1 MTVSVESA
9 ATSRG
14 TGRGSRTAAMPSR
27 ITASGPGSGE
37 AGRGHSGPRRS
48 SPHNASAAT
57 HVTRNAIARSPLR
70 NVSASSTF
78 ETGASR
84 VYSVGRTRSTSA
96 GGAPLTASTRAGKG
110 ARAERRTSAM
120 SVKAIGWRR
129 SRFTRTIL
137 GMRVPDATVARLLA
151 CCLAAAA
158 LACREARRA
167 SPRPADAGTMV
178 TVYVPPKAADR
189 IAGRLQTIAAQHQWA
204 LSIRTD
210 SAALADADLA
220 IVDSAGTLVTRV
232 RAGSPAAAQARQ
244 MADVV
249 LP

>member
-1 MTVSVESA
+1 
-9 ATSRG
+9 
-14 TGRGSRTAAMPSR
+14 
-27 ITASGPGSGE
+27 
-37 AGRGHSGPRRS
+37 
-48 SPHNASAAT
+48 
-57 HVTRNAIARSPLR
+57 
-70 NVSASSTF
+70 
-78 ETGASR
+78 
-84 VYSVGRTRSTSA
+84 
-96 GGAPLTASTRAGKG
+96 
-110 ARAERRTSAM
+110 M

-167 SPRPADAGTMV
+167 TPRPADAGTMV
-178 TVYVPPKAADR
+178 TVYVPPKAVDR

-210 SAALADADLA
+210 SAALAEADLA
-220 IVDSAGTLVTRV
+220 IVDSAGTLVSRV
-232 RAGSPAAAQARQ
+232 RAGSPATAQARQ
-244 MADVV
+244 MADAV

>member
-9 ATSRG
+9 ATSLG
-14 TGRGSRTAAMPSR
+14 TGRGSRTAATPSR
-27 ITASGPGSGE
+27 ITASGARMAAAS
-37 AGRGHSGPRRS
+37 RRHSGPRRS
-48 SPHNASAAT
+48 SPHSTNAAT

-78 ETGASR
+78 
-84 VYSVGRTRSTSA
+84 
-96 GGAPLTASTRAGKG
+96 
-110 ARAERRTSAM
+110 
-120 SVKAIGWRR
+120 
-129 SRFTRTIL
+129 
-137 GMRVPDATVARLLA
+137 
-151 CCLAAAA
+151 
-158 LACREARRA
+158 
-167 SPRPADAGTMV
+167 V

-220 IVDSAGTLVTRV
+220 IADSAGTLVSRV

-244 MADVV
+244 MADAV